1 MYADFIQNKRD
12 KLSRSYQLIT
22 EYNYLR
28 SGYMSKDKLPTKIEY
43 FSKWMEYQLLAH
55 YFGAVPLWRRLA
67 RKFSGKR
74 TLPDFCIVGPIKSG
88 TSDLAVNILLHPNVM
103 LPLAK
108 EYYTADIEKW
118 RTLYPTEKQK
128 KNYALHTSNGLA
140 VSPFLAPYLHW
151 MELVF
156 NLSKIRPNTKVVITL
171 RNPVERFYS
180 HWKWEVFLAGRERAT
195 DLPFLNSFPAYVDKA
210 LSVFPEFPMFTA
222 CNSEP
227 LQTSIYW
234 KAVSYWIERFGQDN
248 LLVLDV
254 QDYFLDSNGFLN
266 QIYDFV
272 GLPPFNVPEFEN
284 RVNENPIIL
293 PPPDEE
299 SITKLRAF
307 FEPHNQKLWCLL
319 GKEFDWR

>member
-1 MYADFIQNKRD
+1 MNADLIQNKRK

-22 EYNYLR
+22 EYNCLRRGYL
-28 SGYMSKDKLPTKIEY
+28 SKDKLPSNIEY
-43 FSKWMEYQLLAH
+43 FSKWLEYQFLDH
-55 YFGAVPLWRRLA
+55 YFGAVPLWRLLA
-67 RKFSGKR
+67 RQYSGKR

-128 KNYALHTSNGLA
+128 EDYASCISNGLA
-140 VSPFLAPYLHW
+140 LSPFLAPYLHW

-156 NLSKIRPNTKVVITL
+156 NLSKIKPDIKVVLTL
-171 RNPVERFYS
+171 RNPVDRFYS
-180 HWKWEVFLAGRERAT
+180 HWKWEVFLAGKERAK
-195 DLPFLNSFPAYVDKA
+195 DLPFLNSFPDYVDKA
-210 LSVFPEFPMFTA
+210 LSVFPEYPMFTV
-222 CNSEP
+222 CRSEP

-234 KAVSYWIERFGQDN
+234 KAVSYWFECFGQN
-248 LLVLDV
+248 NVLVLDV
-254 QDYFLDSNGFLN
+254 QDYFSDSNSFLN

-272 GLPPFNVPEFEN
+272 GLPSFDVPEFGK
-284 RVNENPIIL
+284 RINENPVIL
-293 PPPDEE
+293 PPLDEE
-299 SITKLRAF
+299 SIAKLRAF
-307 FEPHNQKLWCLL
+307 FEPYNQKLWCLL